1 MICDVGCKMKKRNIA
16 LLTTLACIAGCSGCM
31 YSQYQAAFG
40 PGKTMDETARILV
53 HDFKFGMRATQ
64 KAIQNGDDILP
75 SIQKE
80 LEDYTIL
87 NGRNSFW
94 IADVLGA
101 IQTDRSRA
109 MLTDLYSRTNAI
121 ARLTGAI
128 GLARHKAL
136 PDPIDENSFLVHNVR
151 TDPNQT
157 ETQLSIIA
165 LGWTKDEKA
174 LPCLLSLLKQRPIDY
189 WHHAYACEA
198 LARIGSKQAIPIL
211 RDCLKSEQFYALP
224 SAFRTLIS
232 LGDRDAV
239 PLAIARVTPEIKDK
253 NTGFIV
259 RELKKVTGKS
269 YGYDH
274 DKWQKWWD
282 SVRDKWQIPEEF
294 TKPWDEQE
302 EMY

>member
-1 MICDVGCKMKKRNIA
+1 MKKRNIA
-16 LLTTLACIAGCSGCM
+16 LLIALACIAGCSGCL

-40 PGKTMDETARILV
+40 PGKTMDETAGILV
-53 HDFKFGMRATQ
+53 HDSKFGMRAKQ
-64 KAIQNGDDILP
+64 KAIQYGDEILP
-75 SIQKE
+75 LIQKE
-80 LEDYTIL
+80 SEDFTIL

-94 IADVLGA
+94 ISDVLGA

-109 MLTDLYSRTNAI
+109 MLTDLYSQTNAI

-136 PDPIDENSFLVHNVR
+136 PDPVDENSFLVQNVR
-151 TDPNQT
+151 TDPGQT

-174 LPCLLSLLKQRPIDY
+174 LPCLLDLLKQRPIDY

-198 LARIGSKQAIPIL
+198 LARIRSKEAIPVL

-224 SAFRTLIS
+224 SAFRTLRA
-232 LGDRDAV
+232 LGDREAV
-239 PLAIARVTPEIKDK
+239 PLAIARVTPEIEDK
-253 NTGFIV
+253 NSGFV
-259 RELKKVTGKS
+259 VSELKKVTGKS
-269 YGYDH
+269 YGYNQAR
-274 DKWQKWWD
+274 WQEWWT
-282 SVRDKWQIPEEF
+282 SVQDKWQIPEQF

-302 EMY
+302 QMY